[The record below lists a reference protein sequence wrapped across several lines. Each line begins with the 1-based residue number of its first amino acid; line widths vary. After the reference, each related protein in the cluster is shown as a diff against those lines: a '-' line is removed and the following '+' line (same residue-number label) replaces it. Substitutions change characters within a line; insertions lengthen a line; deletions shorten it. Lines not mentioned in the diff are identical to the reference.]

1 MAKIPASRTQRV
13 TSSDVARFVGVSQA
27 TVSRAFSPDSSM
39 TDVTR
44 TKILDA
50 ARKLNYVPN
59 SFARSL
65 ITGESNIVAMLIGD
79 LHNPFYT
86 AALDEF
92 SLRLQAVGKQVLVFN
107 GADPKGVDEAIRRM
121 LEYQVDGLIIT
132 AATISMHVTSLCV
145 DREIPVVMFNRYVPG
160 VFINSVCCDNVAGGR
175 LAANT
180 LFAAGASRYAVIFGD
195 NSTTTNLDRVQG
207 FTSFLEERGVRNIAT
222 GSGRYTY
229 EGGYSAAK
237 KLLKQKNAPDALFCV
252 NDIMALGA
260 IDAARELGRSIPGD
274 LMIIGFDDIIEASR
288 PAYQLTTI
296 RQPIRQMI
304 DEAMTMLTRPTTEPT
319 SRILQGRL
327 IKRTTTREG

>member
-1 MAKIPASRTQRV
+1 MSKVSVSRTQRV

-39 TDVTR
+39 TEVTR
-44 TKILDA
+44 SKILEA

-86 AALDEF
+86 TALDEF
-92 SLRLQAVGKQVLVFN
+92 SLRLQAIGKQVLVFN
-107 GADPKGVDEAIRRM
+107 GANSDAIDDATRRM

-132 AATISMHVTSLCV
+132 AATISMQVTSLCV
-145 DREIPVVMFNRYVPG
+145 DRDIPVVMFNRYVPG
-160 VFINSVCCDNVAGGR
+160 TFINSVCCDNVAGGR

-180 LFAAGASRYAVIFGD
+180 LLAAGASRYAVIFGD
-195 NSTTTNLDRVQG
+195 KSTTTNVDRVEG
-207 FTSFLEERGVRNIAT
+207 FNALLEERGVRGVTKAW
-222 GSGRYTY
+222 GRYTY
-229 EGGYSAAK
+229 EGGYSAAM

-260 IDAARELGRSIPGD
+260 IDAARELGRRIPED
-274 LMIIGFDDIIEASR
+274 LMIVGFDDIVEASR

-304 DEAMTMLTRPTTEPT
+304 DEAMVMLTRPSKEPT

-327 IKRTTTREG
+327 IKRGTTREN